1 MFVGE
6 LKCQPPGYE
15 LSCGMCAGR
24 AGNDVDRES
33 LTLIPTMSHAVKSEP
48 TYYVRL
54 GIAVCVVGAC
64 VGDVAYGVRYYE
76 KSVHSHGRSDE

>member
-1 MFVGE
+1 MPIQLMSQKKE
-6 LKCQPPGYE
+6 SE
-15 LSCGMCAGR
+15 CARVCVR
-24 AGNDVDRES
+24 AGCLHLKIGGQTALS
-33 LTLIPTMSHAVKSEP
+33 STAHAAKSEP